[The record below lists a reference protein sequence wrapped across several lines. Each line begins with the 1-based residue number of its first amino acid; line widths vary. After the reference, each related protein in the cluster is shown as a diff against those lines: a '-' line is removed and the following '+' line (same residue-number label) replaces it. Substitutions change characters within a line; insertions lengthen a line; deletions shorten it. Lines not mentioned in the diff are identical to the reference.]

1 MKNGSIYETA
11 RLYFTKTIYSSSHR
25 MILSETLKTCFSKL
39 IHDLIVL
46 SDKWLLTLGLAS
58 TYCEYNSLFDH
69 LGFFNYD
76 LIQSSFYYKYF
87 ISKWW

>member
-46 SDKWLLTLGLAS
+46 SDK
-58 TYCEYNSLFDH
+58 
-69 LGFFNYD
+69 
-76 LIQSSFYYKYF
+76 
-87 ISKWW
+87 